1 MSPRCSSD
9 GCLVRFKVEFN
20 SSISIITS
28 TTSRTSRFVSIVA
41 VQRLAVYSSIALHS
55 RPLQFIQYHNLWQT
69 GAMGM
74 KEIPITA

>member
-28 TTSRTSRFVSIVA
+28 TTSRFVSIVA